1 MGRILVLL
9 FVVWCG
15 NLFGQLDTVRVYDG
29 LQISY
34 LRRGDT
40 IMVSN
45 RKWGDIIQ
53 VLRSKEE
60 EIQMF
65 DFMSN
70 RYRKLVNV
78 SDSLYIEQVK
88 ITDMYKSRADI
99 WKDANTDCVTKF
111 NSMVILHG
119 ECKEEI
125 VRERRKGV
133 WNGVLYGVLGG
144 FVTGVITSL
153 ILAR

>member
-15 NLFGQLDTVRVYDG
+15 NLYGQLDTVKVYDG
-29 LQISY
+29 LNISY

-45 RKWGDIIQ
+45 RKWGDIVQ

-65 DFMSN
+65 DYMTD
-70 RYRKLVNV
+70 RYKRLASV
-78 SDSLYIEQVK
+78 SDSLYVEQSK
-88 ITDMYKSRADI
+88 ITDMYKSRSDI

-119 ECKEEI
+119 ECKQEV

-133 WNGVLYGVLGG
+133 WSGVLYGVMGG
-144 FVTGVITSL
+144 FVTGIITSL
-153 ILAR
+153 ILVK